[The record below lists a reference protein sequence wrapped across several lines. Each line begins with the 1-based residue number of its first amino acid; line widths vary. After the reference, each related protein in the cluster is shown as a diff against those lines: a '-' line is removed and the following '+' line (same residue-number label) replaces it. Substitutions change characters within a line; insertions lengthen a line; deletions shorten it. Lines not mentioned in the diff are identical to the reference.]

1 MNMNNTNN
9 IKFMKNS
16 RLLVVSV
23 LMALTSIVS
32 LAQLAGGFERL
43 CADEAA
49 TVAQSSLSHNRGFV
63 TDAASDFT
71 VTVDNAIARKQLPMA
86 EGKDIYG
93 FTEYNLTD
101 ESKTG
106 LIKFNTSSPA
116 KITNIQKSKEW
127 ATAGAYA
134 DEHYYVMIID
144 NSFNPTLAKVNL
156 ETGEIENV
164 AVCTLENDYAL
175 QAFEMSY
182 DVITRKMYMV
192 ANSPADP
199 EQYYSA
205 LLTVDL
211 TTGVQEYVCNNMGR
225 HFYAMAINAEGVMYG
240 VDHNG
245 MLCKIDTQTGSCTE
259 VANTGLKP
267 FYRQSMDFDRKTG
280 IVYWAFSGVQR
291 YGVLYSLDVTT
302 GVPTQLGYI
311 GGKEEQQVVGLHV
324 PYSLYDEV
332 APSFVT
338 DLQITPDAGGQL
350 GATLSWTCPTTLIDG
365 SQLSAIDYI
374 EVSRDGVV
382 VATLTDA
389 TPGAT
394 MTWHDSVEKAGTYTY
409 KVQVANHAG
418 LGELRTITAY
428 VGRDVP
434 AAVAGLKLVR
444 TTSHSI
450 TLSWQPVEKGV
461 NGGYIDTQSL
471 RYKVVR
477 TSDKTILAD
486 SLTDTTIV
494 DEGIVELAR
503 YRYEIVSYNVDGTGG
518 TTNSGYIVNG
528 PARPAPIFSD
538 FNVNNDAEANLWSV
552 GDANGDGI
560 SYFWSYDENYGFGA
574 YYYQTYTMQQAND
587 WLISPPVIFE
597 KETPYK
603 IVVEAAPANAQ
614 QIEQFSVYLIRDYNL
629 TTAIKIGETFDID
642 TYGFYR
648 VELDSVP
655 AGDYSVCIQCTSNGV
670 LSNYLAVYSVEVA
683 INGDGNIRG
692 DVWDDSSRPVADVF
706 VSLEGTEFGAYTDER
721 GFFEI
726 SNVPDGNYTINSE
739 KLGYINVP
747 QSVTVTALQDVNV
760 ELDVIKRKAYTVS
773 GSVKN
778 EYGEPL
784 ADVSVAL
791 NGYTKYATTTAA
803 DGTYSITNVY
813 ESTQPY
819 TYLASKDF
827 YVPLVRDVEVADS
840 NIDLN
845 VTLNDSILPPAIATA
860 QYDAVNRKS
869 TIEWARPGIDESVAA
884 YSGQIS
890 YTFGA
895 TDGTFGTLI
904 GVVCHDPII
913 LKSIDWFLLSS
924 DTTVN
929 VVVLALDENGR
940 LTGEELYV
948 DGDARNETFNP
959 SVYTFTHDVYAPYG
973 CFIGLSTDNGF
984 LEIVTA
990 VNTPDKPFVYNYN
1003 AYIEDYLV
1011 EPTYEYVETLGA
1023 DYCENFHLGY
1033 QGIVLATDAAPAVTY
1048 NVNRENAAMMSEVVC
1063 SATSQLSIYD
1073 DAWLTLPDGEYRYA
1087 ITTVYANAKESE
1099 PAYTNTLTLDKTAVD
1114 DVLTEDFTVALS
1126 SDRSM
1131 LYMNREAREV
1141 MLYSTEGTLVVSLE
1155 NTSVV
1160 PVASC
1165 GDGVYMVRA
1174 LVDGVWNVEKI
1185 LIKK

>member
-1 MNMNNTNN
+1 M
-9 IKFMKNS
+9 IIRLMKNS

-32 LAQLAGGFERL
+32 LAQMAGGFEHLRVG
-43 CADEAA
+43 EA
-49 TVAQSSLSHNRGFV
+49 TSVAHPSLSHDRGFV
-63 TDAASDFT
+63 TDATSDFT
-71 VTVDNAIARKQLPMA
+71 ITVDNAIARKHLPMA
-86 EGKDIYG
+86 DGIDIYG
-93 FTEYNLTD
+93 FTEYNASD
-101 ESKTG
+101 EGKTG
-106 LIKFNTSSPA
+106 LIKFNSSSPA
-116 KITNIQKSKEW
+116 KVTYVSNNHEW

-134 DEHYYVMIID
+134 EEHYYVMIID
-144 NSFNPTLAKVNL
+144 NSFNPTLAKLDL
-156 ETGEIENV
+156 ETGVVENV
-164 AVCTLENDYAL
+164 AVCSMANDYAL

-182 DVITRKMYMV
+182 DVISRKMYMV
-192 ANSPADP
+192 ANSPTDP
-199 EQYYSA
+199 EQYNSA

-211 TTGVQEYVCNNMGR
+211 ATGVQEFVCDNMGR

-240 VDHNG
+240 VDHDG
-245 MLCKIDTQTGSCTE
+245 MLCKIDSQTGSCTE

-302 GVPTQLGYI
+302 GVPTQLGFI

-332 APSFVT
+332 APSYVT
-338 DLQITPDAGGQL
+338 NLNIIPDAGGEL

-382 VATLTDA
+382 VATLTEA
-389 TPGAT
+389 TPGAD
-394 MTWHDSVEKAGTYTY
+394 MTWHNTVEKSGTYTY
-409 KVQVANHAG
+409 KLQAANHAG

-428 VGRDVP
+428 VGHDVP
-434 AAVAGLKLVR
+434 AAVAGLQLER
-444 TTSHSI
+444 TTPHSI
-450 TLSWQPVEKGV
+450 TLSWRPVENGV

-471 RYKVVR
+471 LYRVVR
-477 TSDKTILAD
+477 TSDNTVLAD
-486 SLTDTTIV
+486 SLADTTIV
-494 DEGIVELAR
+494 DEGIAELAR
-503 YRYEIVSYNVDGTGG
+503 YRYEIVSYNVDGIGG

-528 PARPAPIFSD
+528 PARSIPMFSD

-552 GDANGDGI
+552 GDANGDGV
-560 SYFWSYDENYGFGA
+560 SYFWNFDEFYGFGA
-574 YYYQTYTMQQAND
+574 YYYQTYTLQQAND
-587 WLISPPVIFE
+587 WLISPPIIFE

-603 IVVEAAPANAQ
+603 IIVEAAPANAQ

-629 TTAIKIGETFDID
+629 STAIKIGETFDID
-642 TYGFYR
+642 TYDFYR

-655 AGDYSVCIQCTSNGV
+655 AGNYSVCIQCTSNGV

-726 SNVPDGNYTINSE
+726 PNVPDGTYTINCE

-760 ELDVIKRKAYTVS
+760 ELDVIKRKAFTIA

-784 ADVSVAL
+784 ADASVML
-791 NGYTKYATTTAA
+791 NGYTKYSTTTAA
-803 DGTYSITNVY
+803 DGTYSIANVY

-819 TYLASKDF
+819 TYEVAKDF
-827 YVPLVRDVEVADS
+827 YVPVVRDVEVADS
-840 NIDLN
+840 NIDLD

-860 QYDAVNRKS
+860 RYDAVNRKS
-869 TIEWARPGIDESVAA
+869 AIEWARPGIDESVAA
-884 YSGQIS
+884 YSGQVS

-895 TDGTFGTLI
+895 SDGTFGTLI

-913 LKSIDWFLLSS
+913 LKSIDWFLLNS
-924 DTTVN
+924 DSTVN

-948 DGDARNETFNP
+948 DGDARNEYFNP

-973 CFIGLSTDNGF
+973 CFIGLSTDDGF
-984 LEIVTA
+984 LDIVTA

-1011 EPTYEYVETLGA
+1011 DPTFEYVETLGT

-1033 QGIVLATDAAPAVTY
+1033 QGIVLATDAAPVVTY
-1048 NVNRENAAMMSEVVC
+1048 NVSRENSAMMSEVVC
-1063 SATSQLSIYD
+1063 SATSKLSIYD
-1073 DAWLTLPDGEYRYA
+1073 DAWLTLPDGDYRYA
-1087 ITTVYANAKESE
+1087 VTTVYANTKESE
-1099 PAYTNTLTLDKTAVD
+1099 PVYTNTLTLDKTAVE
-1114 DVLTEDFTVALS
+1114 DVMTEDFAVVLS
-1126 SDRSM
+1126 PDKSTI
-1131 LYMNREAREV
+1131 YMNQEAQEV
-1141 MLYSTEGTLVVSLE
+1141 MLYSADGTLVVSIE
-1155 NTSVV
+1155 NTNVV

-1165 GDGVYMVRA
+1165 GDGVYIVRA

-1185 LIKK
+1185 LIK